1 MLVRGAGRRCPWC
14 GGRGAFFTS
23 WFGKAESCRTCGL
36 RWRRDDVGFELGAAA
51 IAAIIVMGPLVL
63 AMGVV
68 VAITWPEIEV
78 VPMMIVFIAGGL
90 ILPMILY
97 PVSYT
102 MWQAIDLMMRPV
114 EPEHFDLDHIEI
126 TDAAESADSDP
137 S

>member
-1 MLVRGAGRRCPWC
+1 M
-14 GGRGAFFTS
+14 
-23 WFGKAESCRTCGL
+23 
-36 RWRRDDVGFELGAAA
+36 GFELGAAA

-126 TDAAESADSDP
+126 AEPSDAAERSDGSDP
-137 S
+137 T